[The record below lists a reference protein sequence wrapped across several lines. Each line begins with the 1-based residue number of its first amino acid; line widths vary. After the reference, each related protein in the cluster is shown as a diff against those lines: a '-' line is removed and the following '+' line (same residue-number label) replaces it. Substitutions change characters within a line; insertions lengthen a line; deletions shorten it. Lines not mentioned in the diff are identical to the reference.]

1 MGQLPAVRWAIGRT
15 SILLPLAQGGSSVAS
30 SLERSCLDL
39 CLMQQPKM
47 RDSGIWAERLHT
59 VSQMSAANQNPMII
73 KMH

>member
-1 MGQLPAVRWAIGRT
+1 M
-15 SILLPLAQGGSSVAS
+15 AS